1 MTWFVEK
8 VWPLVRETR
17 PDATL
22 AVVGLD
28 PSPAFRSLCG
38 DDPSITVTGR
48 VPDVREWL
56 WDSAVAIAPLH
67 VARGVQNKALE
78 AIAAGLPIV
87 LTEAVAG
94 GLPYEAASASRVANT
109 PAQFADYVL
118 DLLSKS
124 PDERRAMAES
134 SDFRGLTWARTLEP
148 LKAIFETAAR
158 RSQLVHSPSPL
169 ASASA
174 RYGSV

>member
-1 MTWFVEK
+1 
-8 VWPLVRETR
+8 VWPLVRAQR

-28 PSPAFRSLCG
+28 PSPAFRQLCAP
-38 DDPSITVTGR
+38 DPSITVTGR

-56 WDSAVAIAPLH
+56 WESAIGIAPLH

-94 GLPYEAASASRVANT
+94 GLPLEAAYASRVANT
-109 PAQFADYVL
+109 PEQFAGHVL
-118 DLLSKS
+118 ELLSKT
-124 PDERRAMAES
+124 PDERRAMAAS
-134 SDFRGLTWARTLEP
+134 ADFSKLTWARTLAP
-148 LKAIFETAAR
+148 LWPLVEAAAR
-158 RSQLVHSPSPL
+158 RSELVSPSPNI
-169 ASASA
+169 STTSP